1 MKERAVAPS
10 HALLSIIYY
19 VRQKLYHCLG
29 CLAVLSRRD
38 DEIQLYTTAFS
49 SAWIPKEEEGV
60 TLRKK
65 MHPQPQTTERHWNRE
80 VLWEI
85 RKRGKQ
91 ACGMGVEFV
100 PQRQSPHGMLFL
112 TISEEI
118 GSSSK
123 TPPTELNQLP
133 ANTEYMYGTLR
144 ERKSRLSV
152 KSQKPESHYSRP
164 SQWL

>member
-85 RKRGKQ
+85 RKRGKV
-91 ACGMGVEFV
+91 AYEMGEEFAAGLLKLAQV
-100 PQRQSPHGMLFL
+100 KGILETNSEGKNCLENWSPDPWK
-112 TISEEI
+112 
-118 GSSSK
+118 SSV
-123 TPPTELNQLP
+123 
-133 ANTEYMYGTLR
+133 G
-144 ERKSRLSV
+144 
-152 KSQKPESHYSRP
+152 HYSMMVGDP
-164 SQWL
+164 KNVHWNHVD